1 MYYHNKKSY
10 DFLHLWDMAEQIGQ
24 KINAEK
30 NNSDY
35 SWQLFC
41 PPKAEFPSINF
52 CHQTVP
58 VSVIQPLDQGI
69 IRLFKFHY
77 RKFSLKSIGDCID
90 LQNKKPTEA
99 LSRITKMAWNKV
111 LKESF
116 KNCFHYGFYGSSKDA
131 PDDASQETVELQQ
144 VHQQA
149 DVTDVTSGMFH
160 IFSWIYF

>member
-1 MYYHNKKSY
+1 MTSSIFETWLSRLDRK
-10 DFLHLWDMAEQIGQ
+10 LMQ
-24 KINAEK
+24 KRIILIIVDNCSAHPK
-30 NNSDY
+30 LNSL
-35 SWQLFC
+35 Q
-41 PPKAEFPSINF
+41 SINF

-116 KNCFHYGFYGSSKDA
+116 KNCFHHGFYGSSKDA